1 MTARI
6 TLALLFVIPAALA
19 YPWETTTDWWLL
31 GVAIAVVVVLF
42 AWWRGLFVTD
52 MVRRRFAILRR
63 NRRGGHTRGQEA
75 SAHVATVALRV
86 DEAPSGDLPLSLLA
100 GYVDRYGVRAHKVRV
115 VSRDV
120 AGQRTTWIALTIAAA
135 ENLAALQARSAHL
148 PLRQTTEIA
157 ARRLTDH
164 LRELGWT
171 LTPVDETD
179 SPVPRAARETWRGLR
194 SEDGHVAAYRV
205 TVDERLADTLTGVAA
220 LPSAETWTAVDISG
234 DPRHPEVVA
243 GCAVRTEDRPKAKA
257 PLGGLTPHRGRH
269 RPAADALHPLAHER
283 LEGRPVPVSGD
294 ALNRLRW
301 PVDRRPVADLVEAGS
316 SDPQ

>member
-19 YPWETTTDWWLL
+19 YPWQSTTDWWLL

-63 NRRGGHTRGQEA
+63 NRRGARTHRQEKA
-75 SAHVATVALRV
+75 SHFATVALRV
-86 DEAPSGDLPLSLLA
+86 DEAPSDDVPLPLLA
-100 GYVDRYGVRAHKVRV
+100 GYVDRYGVHAHKIRV
-115 VSRDV
+115 VSRDA
-120 AGQRTTWIALTIAAA
+120 AGERTTWIALTVGAAD
-135 ENLAALQARSAHL
+135 NLAALRARSTRL

-171 LTPVDETD
+171 LTPVDDTD
-179 SPVPRAARETWRGLR
+179 SPTPPSARETWRGLR
-194 SEDGHVAAYRV
+194 SDEGHVAAYRV
-205 TVDERLADTLTGVAA
+205 TVDAQVADVLAAVAA
-220 LPSAETWTAVDISG
+220 LPATETWTAVDIVGS
-234 DPRHPEVVA
+234 PRHPEIVV

-257 PLGGLTPHRGRH
+257 PLAGLTPQRGRH
-269 RPAADALHPLAHER
+269 RPAADALHPLADER
-283 LEGRPVPVSGD
+283 LEGHPVPVAADTLDG
-294 ALNRLRW
+294 LRW
-301 PVDRRPVADLVEAGS
+301 PVALSAPAAVS
-316 SDPQ
+316 